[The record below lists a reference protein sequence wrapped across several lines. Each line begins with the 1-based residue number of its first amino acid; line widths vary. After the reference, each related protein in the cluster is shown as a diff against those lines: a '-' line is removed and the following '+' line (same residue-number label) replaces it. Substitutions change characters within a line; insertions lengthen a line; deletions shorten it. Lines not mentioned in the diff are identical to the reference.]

1 MAEEEGESAE
11 KEKED
16 EKKSLQLQLARR
28 AEDLEKVS
36 VFVLVKQLKCLNIDT
51 SARNEYAVWQK
62 KKMGQYNKNTSLK
75 Y

>member
-1 MAEEEGESAE
+1 MNIYLADAVAEVEGESAE
-11 KEKED
+11 KEKEE

-36 VFVLVKQLKCLNIDT
+36 VFVLVALEKL
-51 SARNEYAVWQK
+51 
-62 KKMGQYNKNTSLK
+62 SLFVPV